1 MVSVDIIAAYSLVHL
16 VCLGLGGAACLLGL
30 DFLPRAR
37 GGTDTDKIDIF
48 LYVLVVS
55 LPLLLILMLLEL
67 LRLLLL
73 ALFSLLFILLN

>member
-1 MVSVDIIAAYSLVHL
+1 MIPVDIVAAYSLVHL
-16 VCLGLGGAACLLGL
+16 VCLGLGGASCLLGL

-37 GGTDTDKIDIF
+37 GGTDSDEIDIF

-55 LPLLLILMLLEL
+55 LLRFVGTPLLLVLMLLEL

-73 ALFSLLFILLN
+73 TLIG